1 MRKAQLM
8 YTGAESNLKDR
19 VLGEVEKNS
28 SIALPAS
35 LRIQLG
41 IPRSS
46 SCQQLPSPFYA
57 QTSEIASSFNLNLN
71 FCNNLTIGQTS
82 LGSQMYPCDPSGKG
96 VPRLFHVRVTLPP
109 PKVIDRWNEK
119 RAMFGVYDNIGILGN
134 FEKHPKELIKGPT
147 WLRGW
152 KGNELQRC
160 IRKKRMVGNRMFID
174 DLHNLNKRISFLY
187 KGFNRHGKH
196 R

>member
-1 MRKAQLM
+1 MRAM
-8 YTGAESNLKDR
+8 AG
-19 VLGEVEKNS
+19 
-28 SIALPAS
+28 S
-35 LRIQLG
+35 LSWVAGSLSWVAG
-41 IPRSS
+41 RSLWGQVPLA
-46 SCQQLPSPFYA
+46 CR
-57 QTSEIASSFNLNLN
+57 SF
-71 FCNNLTIGQTS
+71 S
-82 LGSQMYPCDPSGKG
+82 LG

-109 PKVIDRWNEK
+109 RKVVDRWNEK

-174 DLHNLNKRISFLY
+174 DLHNLNKRISYLY
-187 KGFNRHGKH
+187 KCFNRRGKY